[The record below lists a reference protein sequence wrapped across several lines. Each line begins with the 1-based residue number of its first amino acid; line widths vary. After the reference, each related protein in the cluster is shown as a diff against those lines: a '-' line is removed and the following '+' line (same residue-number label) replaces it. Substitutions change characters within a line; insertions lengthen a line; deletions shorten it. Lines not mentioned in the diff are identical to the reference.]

1 MHTAWTTKEGRQMPE
16 IHVCC
21 VFLYIL
27 VTILPFKL
35 PIHKILSL
43 LFMFN
48 LCLFLMPTITT
59 AVGPTHW
66 DTKLPSWSRSSVCS
80 IETPV
85 INRPSVHF
93 LHRFSSCAGPHQLW
107 SDVKPYMNPVP
118 IPSAPLGA
126 GRIYV
131 RSTAWVVVTSFLNI
145 ILLPRICAGKPE
157 MGVSIGS
164 CWLWESFILL
174 S

>member
-1 MHTAWTTKEGRQMPE
+1 MHARTRKHYPLPSTCIQHEQLKKDGKCQKYTCV
-16 IHVCC
+16 VCFSIYSWQFSPLNYQFIKSC
-21 VFLYIL
+21 RFC
-27 VTILPFKL
+27 
-35 PIHKILSL
+35 
-43 LFMFN
+43 
-48 LCLFLMPTITT
+48 LCLIFFLFLVPTITT

-131 RSTAWVVVTSFLNI
+131 R
-145 ILLPRICAGKPE
+145 
-157 MGVSIGS
+157 
-164 CWLWESFILL
+164 
-174 S
+174 